1 MTTAAII
8 QARMG
13 STRLPGK
20 VLMDL
25 AGRPMLEHVV
35 RRVASA
41 ARVDIVCVA
50 TTTLDRDDPV
60 ADAAARFGA
69 AVVRGSEADV
79 LDRYA
84 QAIRELAADLVVRI
98 TSDCPLI
105 DPQVVD
111 EMLTAREAL
120 EVEHPVDCYC
130 NTVERTFPRGLDTEI
145 VPAPVLVALA
155 GEASDPRAREH
166 VTWEL
171 YQHPDRYRVVSHLQ
185 AGGRD
190 DSAHRWTVDTPE
202 DFELMRRIF
211 RALAERGPFGLAE
224 VRALLDTHPDWIG
237 INAHIE
243 QKRT

>member
-41 ARVDIVCVA
+41 SRVDIVCVA

-60 ADAAARFGA
+60 ADAAAGSGA

-79 LDRYA
+79 LGRYA
-84 QAIRELAADLVVRI
+84 QAVRELSADLVVRI

-120 EVEHPVDCYC
+120 GAHPVDCYC
-130 NTVERTFPRGLDTEI
+130 NTVERRFPRGLDTEI
-145 VPAPVLVALA
+145 VPAPVLLALA
-155 GEASDPRAREH
+155 GGASDPRAREH

-171 YQHPDRYRVVSHLQ
+171 YQHPDRYRVVNHLQ
-185 AGGRD
+185 ADGRD
-190 DSAHRWTVDTPE
+190 DSALRWTVDTPE
-202 DFELMRRIF
+202 DFDLMRRIF

-224 VRALLDTHPDWIG
+224 VRALLEAHPDWIE

>member
-41 ARVDIVCVA
+41 AKVDIVCVA

-60 ADAAARFGA
+60 ADAAARLGA

-84 QAIRELAADLVVRI
+84 RAVRELSADLVVRI

-120 EVEHPVDCYC
+120 GAHRVDCYC
-130 NTVERTFPRGLDTEI
+130 NTVERRFPRGLDTEI

-155 GEASDPRAREH
+155 REAKDPRAREH

-171 YQHPDRYRVVSHLQ
+171 YQHPDRYRVVNHLQ

-202 DFELMRRIF
+202 DFELMRRVF
-211 RALAERGPFGLAE
+211 GALADRGPFGLAE
-224 VRALLDTHPDWIG
+224 VRALLAAHPDWIG